1 MWHTPQG
8 PREDDGPRFART
20 LARRR
25 SLTSLAPGHPVV
37 PLICYAAARPGIG
50 GVLGGDV
57 SGPLPFV
64 PDPLAVV
71 ATGQHMANETGRTVF
86 ATVLSNSVGP
96 ARYNDPET
104 YINLVTDAR
113 GRAHRW
119 VMFRPEPAG
128 EVLDG
133 RAREVGLHTGRGPA
147 PDTVRERTLRLV
159 RALREIFG
167 PTVDESAEYPEL
179 LRGMGALDLMH
190 EADPALN
197 RDGARRFTLD
207 LYEQILARHR
217 SAGLTPGRYRRSPR
231 TTTAACSPRP
241 CGRLDAGQR
250 GPLSDWLALPHLAHL
265 LAGLAASPQRGHV
278 ARQILGLDATVPVG
292 ETEWS
297 RLVWASFKVA
307 TVTSRVDRGAFAAA
321 VLHLP
326 APTRPGSAKR

>member
-1 MWHTPQG
+1 MLLLLDEEGRTTRGQWLASTPAAPDTPPGGTADDRVTALSVAHDGHRSTGYISMDLAQEADGGWSRTLEHSRLGSVTSYTYLRSGYDHGSTPATLPWVELGLPTPYFPNNHGAPGAVMWHTPQG

-86 ATVLSNSVGP
+86 ATVLANSVGP

-119 VMFRPEPAG
+119 VMFRPEPPVKRSTVGPARP
-128 EVLDG
+128 DCT
-133 RAREVGLHTGRGPA
+133 RAR
-147 PDTVRERTLRLV
+147 
-159 RALREIFG
+159 
-167 PTVDESAEYPEL
+167 
-179 LRGMGALDLMH
+179 
-190 EADPALN
+190 
-197 RDGARRFTLD
+197 
-207 LYEQILARHR
+207 
-217 SAGLTPGRYRRSPR
+217 TPPR
-231 TTTAACSPRP
+231 TPYGSGP
-241 CGRLDAGQR
+241 CGWCGHCARSSAPR
-250 GPLSDWLALPHLAHL
+250 STRTRSTRRCC
-265 LAGLAASPQRGHV
+265 AAW
-278 ARQILGLDATVPVG
+278 ARST
-292 ETEWS
+292 
-297 RLVWASFKVA
+297 
-307 TVTSRVDRGAFAAA
+307 
-321 VLHLP
+321 
-326 APTRPGSAKR
+326 